1 MPGAD
6 QQRSNGGVM
15 TALYFLLGLLGL
27 VLVIGLYVMVTYN
40 GLVSLK
46 NMVSEA
52 WSGIEVQMKRRYNL
66 VPNLVETVKG
76 YVKHERG
83 TLEAVTQA
91 RGAAMANQGSPAEQA
106 KSENLLA
113 GTLKTLF
120 ALSENYPDLKAHAHE
135 LSAKRMILTHM
146 SPDMLAQADAVAEE
160 APADKYAVAADGR
173 DLSTS
178 ISHEVGR
185 APYFIILSET
195 GELVEVIQNPYLE
208 LKYGLGP
215 IVADMLAEKEVTV
228 LIGGFA
234 GPNMHSKLKSSGI
247 RFTHGKGGVKQ
258 VVNSLRPEV
267 H

>member
-1 MPGAD
+1 
-6 QQRSNGGVM
+6 M
-15 TALYFLLGLLGL
+15 TPFRQLIAL
-27 VLVIGLYVMVTYN
+27 
-40 GLVSLK
+40 
-46 NMVSEA
+46 MVSSVMLGVQAQAAEESLRAVGQPEA
-52 WSGIEVQMKRRYNL
+52 AASAPV
-66 VPNLVETVKG
+66 VE
-76 YVKHERG
+76 
-83 TLEAVTQA
+83 Q
-91 RGAAMANQGSPAEQA
+91 AAM
-106 KSENLLA
+106 
-113 GTLKTLF
+113 
-120 ALSENYPDLKAHAHE
+120 
-135 LSAKRMILTHM
+135 
-146 SPDMLAQADAVAEE
+146 EE